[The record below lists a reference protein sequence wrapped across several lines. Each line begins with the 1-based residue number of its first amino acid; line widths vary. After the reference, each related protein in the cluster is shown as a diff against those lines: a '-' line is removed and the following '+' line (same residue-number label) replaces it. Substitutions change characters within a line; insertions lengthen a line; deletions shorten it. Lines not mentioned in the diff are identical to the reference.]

1 MQRLR
6 RAFGILA
13 GTEPASLSAR
23 LAART
28 QIFER
33 ASAAIAGAVMI
44 HLILEGTHIT
54 RWYI

>member
-13 GTEPASLSAR
+13 GTEAASLSAH
-23 LAART
+23 LVART

-33 ASAAIAGAVMI
+33 ASAAIPGAVMI
-44 HLILEGTHIT
+44 HLILEGAHIT
-54 RWYI
+54 HWYI

>member
-13 GTEPASLSAR
+13 ETEAASLSAH

-33 ASAAIAGAVMI
+33 ASTSFAGAVMI
-44 HLILEGTHIT
+44 HLILEGTRIT